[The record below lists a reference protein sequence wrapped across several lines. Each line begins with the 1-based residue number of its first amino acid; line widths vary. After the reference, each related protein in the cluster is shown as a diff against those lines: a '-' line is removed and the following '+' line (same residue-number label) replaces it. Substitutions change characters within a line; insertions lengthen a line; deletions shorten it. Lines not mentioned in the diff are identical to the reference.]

1 MSTPFPSYLE
11 FPHPLMREYWATTST
26 VRRLLPV
33 VGEGWASKPS
43 TTSLPLPVV
52 GEGWGEGDSF
62 SVPAGY
68 GVRPPGPRSAF
79 GKSFAPVSSAEPS
92 SERKPPSAP
101 TSSISSPS
109 NTNLRSR
116 STAVSKTR
124 PQAGNTTSSA
134 PLGWR
139 LKASGCS
146 ASGTTRCWPT
156 PKACWKAP
164 FRNSKGRGHPPLAP
178 PIEGEPNCGL
188 PTSKGAEL
196 PMYPYLCAE
205 RASTAVSHPHVIAR
219 NPVTAVGVT
228 AALHPFSRCWRIHF
242 RIPPNAA
249 LIAHDQPPEKC
260 CKGMPAN
267 RFPGSETPSS

>member
-33 VGEGWASKPS
+33 VGEGWASNKPS

-109 NTNLRSR
+109 NTNSRSR

-139 LKASGCS
+139 VKASGCS
-146 ASGTTRCWPT
+146 ASGTTRCWLTLPL
-156 PKACWKAP
+156 PLRENQIVDC
-164 FRNSKGRGHPPLAP
+164 PPP
-178 PIEGEPNCGL
+178 REPSYQCTL
-188 PTSKGAEL
+188 TYAQREHRLRS
-196 PMYPYLCAE
+196 
-205 RASTAVSHPHVIAR
+205 VIR
-219 NPVTAVGVT
+219 T
-228 AALHPFSRCWRIHF
+228 
-242 RIPPNAA
+242 
-249 LIAHDQPPEKC
+249 
-260 CKGMPAN
+260 
-267 RFPGSETPSS
+267 